1 MGSAMDGSLDVLIL
15 GPTLL
20 RAGGTQYRVDRPLER
35 ALLVRLALARGHG
48 VPDGVLAAAVW
59 GDGQVEK
66 PGARLRVL
74 AHRLR
79 RTLGDQA
86 GLVHRSDNGYALST
100 SGPADLAM
108 VEQMLPVVEAAR
120 RDRDYSKVSAAVADA
135 LAQWRGPA
143 LADLRRTP
151 FGAVEAARLDRLFID
166 LQTDRLEARLALGTV
181 VVTEAD
187 ELARK
192 NPLNERLLGLAVIAL
207 YRAGR
212 QAEALARIAT
222 LRAALADQLGIDPS
236 RDTVDLELKL
246 LRQDPSLL
254 PATPP
259 PPIGGPA
266 LPGAPNP
273 RQPQSP
279 TAQTPA
285 ARISTA
291 AAPTAAASTAA
302 PTAAGAM
309 GAAPRAAGSIGAV
322 PVAGALMV
330 GRDGDLAAL
339 LERLARPAVVTLTGG
354 PGVGKTRLAK
364 EVSAAVNQSGRA
376 VYWLDLTAIT
386 TAEAV
391 LPGLASVAAVEA
403 EPDGLLSRCVEK
415 LAGGLLILDNAEH
428 LVESVGALL
437 SGIVDQGDQVSVLV
451 TSQQPV
457 RVVGEH
463 VHPIGPLGR
472 EAAVRLF
479 RERSRVPSD
488 GQTLLIDEI
497 CTAVDRLPLAIE
509 LAAGLT
515 RTLTI
520 EQLALRIEDRL
531 RLLVGGMRSAGRRHT
546 SLRSAIDWSSSLL
559 DPVGREVL
567 HRTAVFVGGFTL
579 DAAEQVVCG
588 EDLAPIAEPADLKA
602 ILADLCERSL
612 VTLESGEH
620 GDRFVLLQSIRD
632 YALEQLH
639 ATGNESAVR
648 GRHATWCAA
657 LAARTF
663 RDGGPD
669 HEVVVHELNS
679 EAGNLRA
686 AVEWALR
693 TPGEAGRVLEIA
705 APTGWY
711 WMGHGLIA
719 ESRDWLRRA
728 LDAEDEAP
736 TETRA
741 AALRA
746 AASLARTNGDP
757 AGARLLGD
765 EALRI
770 YRLLD
775 EPLGLIS
782 ALIGL
787 SFTNLALGDL
797 DVAVLQAQEA
807 VTLAE
812 PTGNT
817 RLHATSLNITGGVLH
832 RLGRTVEAE
841 QAHLAACDLWRSVDD
856 HRGLAGTLSNLGQL
870 YLQMGNL
877 EGSRERSLEALRIY
891 HELDLVDALVD
902 CLDNLAAGEL
912 AAGQHRQALRLV
924 TVAEAQRIR
933 AATPLLLP
941 DEIEARDTVE
951 QAART
956 ALGAEA
962 EAVAAA
968 AQDEPITALVDELLN
983 SKSV

>member
-1 MGSAMDGSLDVLIL
+1 MGSVVDSTLEVLIL

-20 RAGGTQYRVDRPLER
+20 RAGETQYGVDRPLER

-48 VPDGVLAAAVW
+48 VPDGVLAADVW
-59 GDGQVEK
+59 GDGKVEK
-66 PGARLRVL
+66 PRDRLRVL
-74 AHRLR
+74 VHRLR

-86 GLVHRSDNGYALST
+86 GLVHRTENGYALST
-100 SGPADLAM
+100 SGPADLIK
-108 VEQMLPVVEAAR
+108 VEQLLPVVEAAR
-120 RDRDYSKVSAAVADA
+120 REQDYAKVSAAAADA

-143 LADLRRTP
+143 LADLRDTP
-151 FGAVEAARLDRLFID
+151 FGAAEAARLDRLFID
-166 LQTDRLEARLALGTV
+166 LQTDRIEAGLATGTV
-181 VVTEAD
+181 VVAEAD
-187 ELARK
+187 ELARR

-222 LRAALADQLGIDPS
+222 LRTTLADQLGIDPAPE
-236 RDTVDLELKL
+236 TIDLELKV
-246 LRQDPSLL
+246 LRQDPALL
-254 PATPP
+254 PAA
-259 PPIGGPA
+259 GLKSRPA
-266 LPGAPNP
+266 
-273 RQPQSP
+273 P
-279 TAQTPA
+279 T
-285 ARISTA
+285 
-291 AAPTAAASTAA
+291 PTAATS
-302 PTAAGAM
+302 
-309 GAAPRAAGSIGAV
+309 
-322 PVAGALMV
+322 MV

-339 LERLARPAVVTLTGG
+339 LDRLAGPAVVTLTGG

-364 EVSAAVNQSGRA
+364 EVSAAVNRSGRA

-386 TAEAV
+386 TPDAV
-391 LPGLASVAAVEA
+391 LPGLAAAAAVEA
-403 EPDGLLSRCVEK
+403 GPDGLLSRCVEK

-428 LVESVGALL
+428 LVEPVGALL
-437 SGIVDQGDQVSVLV
+437 SGITDQVSILV

-472 EAAVRLF
+472 DDAARLF
-479 RERSRVPSD
+479 RERSRVAPD
-488 GQTLLIDEI
+488 DRTHLIDEI
-497 CTAVDRLPLAIE
+497 CAAVDRLPLAIE

-520 EQLALRIEDRL
+520 EQLAARIDDRL

-546 SLRSAIDWSSSLL
+546 SLRTAIDWSCSLL
-559 DPVGREVL
+559 DPIGREVL
-567 HRTAVFVGGFTL
+567 YRIAVFVGGCTL

-588 EDLAPIAEPADLKA
+588 DDLPPAELKA
-602 ILADLCERSL
+602 VLADLCERSL
-612 VTLESGEH
+612 ITIESSEF

-639 ATGNESAVR
+639 ASSNESAVR
-648 GRHATWCAA
+648 GRHATWCAE

-669 HEVVVHELNS
+669 HEAVVHELNS

-719 ESRDWLRRA
+719 ESRDWLRQA
-728 LDAEDEAP
+728 LDAEDGAP

-746 AASLARTNGDP
+746 AASLTRNNGDP

-765 EALRI
+765 EALRL

-775 EPLGLIS
+775 DSLGCIS

-787 SFTNLALGDL
+787 CFTNCTLGDL
-797 DVAVLQAQEA
+797 DIAAQQGQEA

-817 RLHATSLNITGGVLH
+817 RLLATAHNVTALALQ
-832 RLGRTVEAE
+832 RLGRIAEAE
-841 QAHLAACDLWRSVDD
+841 QAYVDACELWRSSDD

-870 YLQMGNL
+870 YLQAGDL
-877 EGSRERSLEALRIY
+877 AGSRERSLEALRIY
-891 HELDLVDALVD
+891 RELDLVDAMVD
-902 CLDNLAAGEL
+902 CIDNLAASEL
-912 AAGQHRQALRLV
+912 SLGHHQQALRLV
-924 TVAEAQRIR
+924 TVAEAQRTR
-933 AATPLLLP
+933 AGTPLLIP
-941 DEIEARDTVE
+941 DEIEARDSVE

-956 ALGAEA
+956 ALGSAA

-968 AQDEPITALVDELLN
+968 ARGDVITVLVDELLN
-983 SKSV
+983 HS